1 MNSWKTSRPNS
12 PTGKN
17 RRWRRR
23 ALIVDTARRLFLEQG
38 YHATTI
44 EMIAAEAGVAVS
56 TIYAIFR
63 NKRGILQAMRE
74 AWHLESGQR
83 DIYAQAR
90 EESDPEKRLAL
101 AAHATRRQWETGAA
115 LTRIYNA
122 AASADPEAAAEL
134 AVALEG
140 RRKNLTAFIEEMA
153 PDLRPGLGAER
164 AAEIFL
170 ALTMAEIYDTLVR
183 QRGWTP
189 DEYETWLTT
198 LLRQQLLP

>member
-1 MNSWKTSRPNS
+1 MEHVKTISNLTHRQRQALA
-12 PTGKN
+12 TQT
-17 RRWRRR
+17 
-23 ALIVDTARRLFLEQG
+23 LIVETACQLFVEQG

-56 TIYAIFR
+56 TIYAVFH
-63 NKRGILQAMRE
+63 NKRGILRAMRE
-74 AWHLESGQR
+74 MWHQESEQR
-83 DIYAQAR
+83 DIYALAR

-101 AAHATRRQWETGAA
+101 AAHATRRQWETGAEMR
-115 LTRIYNA
+115 RIYIA
-122 AASADPEAAAEL
+122 AASADPEAATEL

-153 PDLRPGLGAER
+153 ADLRSELSAER

-170 ALTMAEIYDTLVR
+170 ALTLAEIYDTLVR

-198 LLRQQLLP
+198 LLRQQLLS

>member
-1 MNSWKTSRPNS
+1 MEHVKSKPKITHRQRQALA
-12 PTGKN
+12 TQ
-17 RRWRRR
+17 

-74 AWHLESGQR
+74 AWHQESGQR

-90 EESDPEKRLAL
+90 EESDPQKRLGL

-134 AVALEG
+134 VVALEG

-153 PDLRPGLGAER
+153 PDLRPELDAKR

-189 DEYETWLTT
+189 DEYEVWLTT

>member
-1 MNSWKTSRPNS
+1 
-12 PTGKN
+12 
-17 RRWRRR
+17 
-23 ALIVDTARRLFLEQG
+23 
-38 YHATTI
+38 
-44 EMIAAEAGVAVS
+44 MIAAEAGVAVS

-74 AWHLESGQR
+74 AWHQESGQR

-153 PDLRPGLGAER
+153 PDLRPGLDAER

>member
-1 MNSWKTSRPNS
+1 MEHVKTKLTHRQKQALA
-12 PTGKN
+12 TQT
-17 RRWRRR
+17 
-23 ALIVDTARRLFLEQG
+23 LIVDTARRLFLEQG

-122 AASADPEAAAEL
+122 AASADSEAAAEL

-170 ALTMAEIYDTLVR
+170 ALTMAEIYDSLVR

>member
-1 MNSWKTSRPNS
+1 MENVKTKPKITHRQRQALA
-12 PTGKN
+12 TQ
-17 RRWRRR
+17 

-38 YHATTI
+38 YHTTTI

-90 EESDPEKRLAL
+90 EESDPQKRLAL

-140 RRKNLTAFIEEMA
+140 RRKGLTVFIEEMVH
-153 PDLRPGLGAER
+153 DLRPELEAKR

-198 LLRQQLLP
+198 LLRQQLLS